1 MIVDFENTSCVF
13 LFIYIF
19 RLMKSREVIC
29 AIKQIA
35 RSNYKLVLSQIFIIF
50 FLWAVG
56 VVSPY
61 LSGLYIDELIAGISF
76 HSFVAFILIIAAAN
90 FLKIALRYLQSLIST
105 NLGQRMVHQ
114 INNIL
119 FQKIFTSNYAYYCNI
134 DCAYYIDQINRDS
147 NAVVNFLI
155 SNIFNFFLQAATIIA
170 SAVIVF
176 QADKLLCVIILLLIP
191 FYICTFLLN
200 KNKMHTAKAALKQRL
215 NQYASN
221 CAEQINKLSYIKR
234 NTLYHEMSE
243 RLTRSFNHLLSA
255 SLHSVSVDY
264 LFTNLNQVVI
274 ILAYLCII
282 GIGGYKVTTGALSIG
297 LFSVINT
304 YFNMMISS
312 VSYFV
317 GIAGSYQDT
326 KISFQ
331 RIQKILQTPDEDKGD
346 LLPESIH
353 QVEVKDFSLQYGS
366 HVILNHCNVTFRAG
380 CIYGLRGPNGTGKTT
395 LLNALVGLFSGEI
408 SGHIY
413 YDGISINQLDM
424 PALRRKKISYIE
436 QTPVLLNMSVR
447 DYLHFGIEQNHAV
460 SENQEHLLKVW
471 DIDYLLDKEMNE
483 NGSNFSG
490 GEKQKLALVRAL
502 SKESSLILLDEPTS
516 ALDKPSVAKLIDL
529 LQSIKSNTII
539 IVVSHDLDMLEH
551 CDEVINLS
559 SIQYP
564 SSGIINKYGLDED
577 HIS

>member
-90 FLKIALRYLQSLIST
+90 FLKIALRYLQSLVST

-366 HVILNHCNVTFRAG
+366 HVILNHCNVTFRTG

-516 ALDKPSVAKLIDL
+516 ALDKSSTAKLIDL

>member
-19 RLMKSREVIC
+19 RLMKSREVIH

-35 RSNYKLVLSQIFIIF
+35 YSNYKLVFSQICIIF

-90 FLKIALRYLQSLIST
+90 FLKIALRYLQSLVST

>member
-29 AIKQIA
+29 SIKQIA

-366 HVILNHCNVTFRAG
+366 HVILNHCNVIFRAG

-395 LLNALVGLFSGEI
+395 LLNALVGLFSGEV

-413 YDGISINQLDM
+413 YDGISTDQLDM

-436 QTPVLLNMSVR
+436 QAPVLLNMSVR
-447 DYLHFGIEQNHAV
+447 DYLHFGIEQNQTV
-460 SENQEHLLKVW
+460 SENQKQLLKVW

>member
-19 RLMKSREVIC
+19 RLMKSREVIH

-35 RSNYKLVLSQIFIIF
+35 YSNYRLIFSQICIIF

-366 HVILNHCNVTFRAG
+366 HVILNHCNVTFRTG

>member
-29 AIKQIA
+29 SIKQIA

-90 FLKIALRYLQSLIST
+90 FLKIALRYLQSLVST

-395 LLNALVGLFSGEI
+395 LLNALVGLFSGEV

-436 QTPVLLNMSVR
+436 QAPVLLNMSVR
-447 DYLHFGIEQNHAV
+447 DYLHFGIEQNQTV
-460 SENQEHLLKVW
+460 SENQKQLLKVW

>member
-90 FLKIALRYLQSLIST
+90 FLKIALRYLQSLVST

-413 YDGISINQLDM
+413 YDGISTDQLDM

-460 SENQEHLLKVW
+460 SENQEQLLKVW

>member
-90 FLKIALRYLQSLIST
+90 FLKIALRYLQSLVST

-366 HVILNHCNVTFRAG
+366 HVILNHCNVTFRTG

-395 LLNALVGLFSGEI
+395 LLNALVGLFSGEV

-436 QTPVLLNMSVR
+436 QAPVLLNMSVR
-447 DYLHFGIEQNHAV
+447 DYLHFGIEQNQTV
-460 SENQEHLLKVW
+460 SENQKQLLKVW

>member
-29 AIKQIA
+29 SIKQIA

-90 FLKIALRYLQSLIST
+90 FLKIALRYLQSLVST

-243 RLTRSFNHLLSA
+243 RLTRSFNHLISA

-366 HVILNHCNVTFRAG
+366 HVILNHCNVTFRTG

-395 LLNALVGLFSGEI
+395 LLNALVGLFSGEV

-413 YDGISINQLDM
+413 YDGISTDQLDM

-436 QTPVLLNMSVR
+436 QAPVLLNMSVR

-516 ALDKPSVAKLIDL
+516 ALDKSSTAKLIDL
-529 LQSIKSNTII
+529 LQDMKSQAII
-539 IVVSHDLDMLEH
+539 IVVSHDWDMLEH
-551 CDEVINLS
+551 CDEVIDLA
-559 SIQYP
+559 SIQHF
-564 SSGIINKYGLDED
+564 KETL
-577 HIS
+577 

>member
-90 FLKIALRYLQSLIST
+90 FLKIALRYLQSLVST

-366 HVILNHCNVTFRAG
+366 HVILNHCNVTFRTG

-395 LLNALVGLFSGEI
+395 LLNALVGLFSGEV

-413 YDGISINQLDM
+413 YDGISTDQLDM

-436 QTPVLLNMSVR
+436 QAPVLLNMSVR
-447 DYLHFGIEQNHAV
+447 DYLHFGIEQNQTV
-460 SENQEHLLKVW
+460 SENQKQLLKVW

>member
-90 FLKIALRYLQSLIST
+90 FLKIALRYLQSLVST

-114 INNIL
+114 INNII
-119 FQKIFTSNYAYYCNI
+119 FQKIFTSKYAYYCNI

-221 CAEQINKLSYIKR
+221 CAEQINKLSYVKR

-366 HVILNHCNVTFRAG
+366 HVILNHCNVTFRTG

>member
-1 MIVDFENTSCVF
+1 MIVDFENTSCIF

-29 AIKQIA
+29 SIKQIA

-90 FLKIALRYLQSLIST
+90 FLKIALRYLQSLVST

-176 QADKLLCVIILLLIP
+176 QADKLLCFIILLLIP

-353 QVEVKDFSLQYGS
+353 QVEVKDFSLQYGC
-366 HVILNHCNVTFRAG
+366 HVILNHCNVTFRTG

-395 LLNALVGLFSGEI
+395 LLNALVGLFSGEV

-413 YDGISINQLDM
+413 YDGISTDQLDM

-436 QTPVLLNMSVR
+436 QAPVLLNMSVR

-502 SKESSLILLDEPTS
+502 SKERSLILLDEPTS

>member
-90 FLKIALRYLQSLIST
+90 FLKIALRYLQSLVST

-221 CAEQINKLSYIKR
+221 CAEQLNKLSYIKR

>member
-1 MIVDFENTSCVF
+1 
-13 LFIYIF
+13 
-19 RLMKSREVIC
+19 MKSREVIC
-29 AIKQIA
+29 SIKQIA

-90 FLKIALRYLQSLIST
+90 FLKIALRYLQSLVST

-366 HVILNHCNVTFRAG
+366 HVILNHCNVTFRTG

-395 LLNALVGLFSGEI
+395 LLNALVGLFSGEV

-436 QTPVLLNMSVR
+436 QAPVLLNMSVR

>member
-90 FLKIALRYLQSLIST
+90 FLKIALRYLQSLVST

-366 HVILNHCNVTFRAG
+366 HVILNHCNVIFRAG

-395 LLNALVGLFSGEI
+395 LLNALVGLFSGEV

>member
-1 MIVDFENTSCVF
+1 MENSIKWLVSNNEKEFCQ
-13 LFIYIF
+13 YIF
-19 RLMKSREVIC
+19 I
-29 AIKQIA
+29 
-35 RSNYKLVLSQIFIIF
+35 VLILWII
-50 FLWAVG
+50 G
-56 VVSPY
+56 IGIPY

-90 FLKIALRYLQSLIST
+90 FLKIALRYLQSLVST

-243 RLTRSFNHLLSA
+243 RLARSFNHLLSA

>member
-1 MIVDFENTSCVF
+1 
-13 LFIYIF
+13 
-19 RLMKSREVIC
+19 MKSREVIC

-90 FLKIALRYLQSLIST
+90 FLKIALRYLQSLVST

-366 HVILNHCNVTFRAG
+366 HVILNHCNVTFRTG

-395 LLNALVGLFSGEI
+395 LLNALVGLFSGEV

-413 YDGISINQLDM
+413 YDGISTDQLDM

-436 QTPVLLNMSVR
+436 QAPVLLNMSVR

-502 SKESSLILLDEPTS
+502 SKERSLILLDEPTS

>member
-19 RLMKSREVIC
+19 RLMKSREVIH

-35 RSNYKLVLSQIFIIF
+35 YSNYRLIFSQICIIF

-395 LLNALVGLFSGEI
+395 LLNALVGLFSGEV

-413 YDGISINQLDM
+413 YDGISTDQLDM

-436 QTPVLLNMSVR
+436 QAPVLLNMSVR

>member
-90 FLKIALRYLQSLIST
+90 FLKIALRYLQSLVST

-114 INNIL
+114 INNII

-366 HVILNHCNVTFRAG
+366 HVILNHCNVTFRTG

-395 LLNALVGLFSGEI
+395 LLNALVGLFSGEV

-413 YDGISINQLDM
+413 YDGISTDQLDM

-436 QTPVLLNMSVR
+436 QAPVLLNMSVR

-460 SENQEHLLKVW
+460 SENQEQLLKVW

-516 ALDKPSVAKLIDL
+516 ALDKSSTAKLIDL
-529 LQSIKSNTII
+529 LQDMKSQAII
-539 IVVSHDLDMLEH
+539 IVVSHDWDMLEH
-551 CDEVINLS
+551 CDEVIDLA
-559 SIQYP
+559 SIQHF
-564 SSGIINKYGLDED
+564 KETL
-577 HIS
+577 

>member
-1 MIVDFENTSCVF
+1 MF
-13 LFIYIF
+13 LFVF
-19 RLMKSREVIC
+19 MKNREIVR

-35 RSNYKLVLSQIFIIF
+35 QSNYKLVLSQIFIIF

-56 VVSPY
+56 VVTPY

-90 FLKIALRYLQSLIST
+90 FLKIALRYLQSLVST

-366 HVILNHCNVTFRAG
+366 HVILNHCNVTFRTG

-395 LLNALVGLFSGEI
+395 LLNALVGLFSGEV

-413 YDGISINQLDM
+413 YDGISTDQLDM

-436 QTPVLLNMSVR
+436 QAPVLLNMSVR

-516 ALDKPSVAKLIDL
+516 ALDKSSTAKLIDL
-529 LQSIKSNTII
+529 LQDMKSQAII
-539 IVVSHDLDMLEH
+539 IVVSHDWDMLEH
-551 CDEVINLS
+551 CDEVIDLA
-559 SIQYP
+559 SIQHF
-564 SSGIINKYGLDED
+564 KETL
-577 HIS
+577 

>member
-1 MIVDFENTSCVF
+1 MIE
-13 LFIYIF
+13 
-19 RLMKSREVIC
+19 LMKSKDIIHT
-29 AIKQIA
+29 IKQIA

-56 VVSPY
+56 VVTPY
-61 LSGLYIDELIAGISF
+61 LSGLYIDELVAGISF
-76 HSFVAFILIIAAAN
+76 HSFVAFILIIAATN
-90 FLKIALRYLQSLIST
+90 FMKIVLRYLQSLVST

-114 INNIL
+114 INNSI
-119 FQKIFTSNYAYYCNI
+119 FQKIFTSKYAYYCNI

-176 QADKLLCVIILLLIP
+176 HADKLLCVIILLLIP

-221 CAEQINKLSYIKR
+221 CAEQINKLSYVKR
-234 NTLYHEMSE
+234 NTLYHEMSD
-243 RLTRSFNHLLSA
+243 RLNCSFENLLSA

-282 GIGGYKVTTGALSIG
+282 GIGGYKVTSGALSIG

-331 RIQKILQTPDEDKGD
+331 RIQKILQTPDEDKGN
-346 LLPESIH
+346 LLPESIY

-366 HVILNHCNVTFRAG
+366 HIILSHCNVTFRVG
-380 CIYGLRGPNGTGKTT
+380 CIYGLRGQNGTGKTT
-395 LLNALVGLFSGEI
+395 LLNAIVGLFSGEV
-408 SGHIY
+408 SGSIHY
-413 YDGISINQLDM
+413 NGIEINQLDM
-424 PALRRKKISYIE
+424 PTLRRQKVSYIE
-436 QTPVLLNMSVR
+436 QNPVMLNMSVR
-447 DYLHFGIEQNHAV
+447 DYLQFGIEQNQTV
-460 SENQEHLLKVW
+460 SENQKRLLKVW
-471 DIDYLLDKEMNE
+471 DIGCLLDKEMNE

-516 ALDKPSVAKLIDL
+516 ALDKSSTAKLIDL
-529 LQSIKSNTII
+529 LQTMKSHAIV
-539 IVVSHDLDMLEH
+539 IVVSHDWDMLEH
-551 CDEVINLS
+551 CDEVIDLAS
-559 SIQYP
+559 VQHFKETLKMPI
-564 SSGIINKYGLDED
+564 K
-577 HIS
+577 

>member
-90 FLKIALRYLQSLIST
+90 FLKIALRYLQSLVST

-447 DYLHFGIEQNHAV
+447 DYLHFGIEQNQTV
-460 SENQEHLLKVW
+460 SENQKQLLKVW

-559 SIQYP
+559 SIQYSL
-564 SSGIINKYGLDED
+564 SSLINKYALDED

>member
-1 MIVDFENTSCVF
+1 MF
-13 LFIYIF
+13 LFVF
-19 RLMKSREVIC
+19 MKNREIVR

-35 RSNYKLVLSQIFIIF
+35 QSNYKLVLSQIFIIF

-56 VVSPY
+56 VVTPY

-90 FLKIALRYLQSLIST
+90 FLKIALRYLQSLVST

-447 DYLHFGIEQNHAV
+447 DYLHFGIEQNQTV
-460 SENQEHLLKVW
+460 SENQKQLLKVW

>member
-90 FLKIALRYLQSLIST
+90 FLKIALRYLQSLVST

-366 HVILNHCNVTFRAG
+366 HVILNHCNVIFRAG

-436 QTPVLLNMSVR
+436 QAPVLLNMSVR
-447 DYLHFGIEQNHAV
+447 DYLHFGIEQNQTV
-460 SENQEHLLKVW
+460 SENQKQLLKVW

>member
-1 MIVDFENTSCVF
+1 
-13 LFIYIF
+13 
-19 RLMKSREVIC
+19 MKSREVIC

-90 FLKIALRYLQSLIST
+90 FLKIALRYLQSLVST

-366 HVILNHCNVTFRAG
+366 HVILNHCNVIFRAG

-413 YDGISINQLDM
+413 YDGISTDQLDM

-436 QTPVLLNMSVR
+436 QAPVLLNMSVR
-447 DYLHFGIEQNHAV
+447 DYLHFGIEQNQTV
-460 SENQEHLLKVW
+460 SENQKQLLKVW

>member
-90 FLKIALRYLQSLIST
+90 FLKIALRYLQSLVST

-366 HVILNHCNVTFRAG
+366 HVILNHCNVTFRTG

-447 DYLHFGIEQNHAV
+447 DYLHFGIEQNQTV
-460 SENQEHLLKVW
+460 SENQKQLLKVW

>member
-29 AIKQIA
+29 SIKQIA

-90 FLKIALRYLQSLIST
+90 FLKIALRYLQSLVST

-366 HVILNHCNVTFRAG
+366 HVILNHCNVIFRAG

-395 LLNALVGLFSGEI
+395 LLNALVGLFSGEV

-413 YDGISINQLDM
+413 YDGISTDQLDM

-436 QTPVLLNMSVR
+436 QAPVLLNMSVR

>member
-90 FLKIALRYLQSLIST
+90 FLKIALRYLQSLVST

-366 HVILNHCNVTFRAG
+366 HVILNHCNVIFRAG

-436 QTPVLLNMSVR
+436 QAPVLLNMSVR

-460 SENQEHLLKVW
+460 SENQEQLLKVW

>member
-1 MIVDFENTSCVF
+1 MF
-13 LFIYIF
+13 LFVF
-19 RLMKSREVIC
+19 MKNREIVR

-35 RSNYKLVLSQIFIIF
+35 QSNYKLVLSQIFIIF

-56 VVSPY
+56 VVTPY

-90 FLKIALRYLQSLIST
+90 FLKIALRYLQSLVST

-366 HVILNHCNVTFRAG
+366 HVILNHCNVIFRAG

-516 ALDKPSVAKLIDL
+516 ALDKSSTAKLIDL
-529 LQSIKSNTII
+529 LQDMKSQAII
-539 IVVSHDLDMLEH
+539 IVVSHDWDMLEH
-551 CDEVINLS
+551 CDEVIDLA
-559 SIQYP
+559 SIQHF
-564 SSGIINKYGLDED
+564 KETL
-577 HIS
+577 

>member
-90 FLKIALRYLQSLIST
+90 FLKIALRYLQSLVST

-282 GIGGYKVTTGALSIG
+282 GIGGYKVTTGALNIG

-366 HVILNHCNVTFRAG
+366 HVILNHCNVTFRTG

>member
-1 MIVDFENTSCVF
+1 LIVDFENTSCIF

-29 AIKQIA
+29 SIKQIA

-90 FLKIALRYLQSLIST
+90 FLKIALRYLQSLVST

-176 QADKLLCVIILLLIP
+176 QADKLLCFIILLLIP

-366 HVILNHCNVTFRAG
+366 HVILNHCNVTFRTG

-395 LLNALVGLFSGEI
+395 LLNALVGLFSGEV

-413 YDGISINQLDM
+413 YDGISTDQLDM

-436 QTPVLLNMSVR
+436 QAPVLLNMSVR

-502 SKESSLILLDEPTS
+502 SKERSLILLDEPTS

>member
-90 FLKIALRYLQSLIST
+90 FLKIALRYLQSLVST

-366 HVILNHCNVTFRAG
+366 HVILNHCNVTFRTG

-436 QTPVLLNMSVR
+436 QAPVLLNMSVR

-516 ALDKPSVAKLIDL
+516 ALDKSSTAKLIDL
-529 LQSIKSNTII
+529 LQDMKSQAII
-539 IVVSHDLDMLEH
+539 IVVSHDWDMLEH
-551 CDEVINLS
+551 CDEVIDLA
-559 SIQYP
+559 SIQHF
-564 SSGIINKYGLDED
+564 KETL
-577 HIS
+577 

>member
-90 FLKIALRYLQSLIST
+90 FLKIALRYLQSLVST

-366 HVILNHCNVTFRAG
+366 HVILNHCNVTFRTG

>member
-29 AIKQIA
+29 SIKQIA

-90 FLKIALRYLQSLIST
+90 FLKIALRYLQSLVST

-366 HVILNHCNVTFRAG
+366 HVILNHCNVTFRTG

-395 LLNALVGLFSGEI
+395 LLNALVGLFSGEV

-413 YDGISINQLDM
+413 YDGISTDQLDM

-436 QTPVLLNMSVR
+436 QAPVLLNMSVR

-516 ALDKPSVAKLIDL
+516 ALDKSSTAKLIDL
-529 LQSIKSNTII
+529 LQDMKSQAII
-539 IVVSHDLDMLEH
+539 IVVSHDWDMLEH
-551 CDEVINLS
+551 CDEVIDLA
-559 SIQYP
+559 SIQHF
-564 SSGIINKYGLDED
+564 KETL
-577 HIS
+577 

>member
-1 MIVDFENTSCVF
+1 
-13 LFIYIF
+13 
-19 RLMKSREVIC
+19 MKSREVIC

-90 FLKIALRYLQSLIST
+90 FLKIALRYLQSLVST

-366 HVILNHCNVTFRAG
+366 HVILNHCNVTFRTG

-395 LLNALVGLFSGEI
+395 LLNALVGLFSGEV

-413 YDGISINQLDM
+413 YDGISTDQLDM

-436 QTPVLLNMSVR
+436 QAPVLLNMSVR
-447 DYLHFGIEQNHAV
+447 DYLHFGIEQNQTV
-460 SENQEHLLKVW
+460 SENQKQLLKVW

>member
-29 AIKQIA
+29 SIKQIA

-90 FLKIALRYLQSLIST
+90 FLKIALRYLQSLVST

-366 HVILNHCNVTFRAG
+366 HVILNHCNVTFRTG

-447 DYLHFGIEQNHAV
+447 DYLHFGIEQNQTV
-460 SENQEHLLKVW
+460 SENQKQLLKVW

>member
-90 FLKIALRYLQSLIST
+90 FLKIALRYLQSLVST

-274 ILAYLCII
+274 ILEYLCII

-366 HVILNHCNVTFRAG
+366 HVILNHCNVIFRAG

>member
-1 MIVDFENTSCVF
+1 MRLLYRSDQSRQQCCGKLFDLQYFQLF
-13 LFIYIF
+13 LAGCNHYRQCCDRFSG
-19 RLMKSREVIC
+19 RQTALCHHS
-29 AIKQIA
+29 IA
-35 RSNYKLVLSQIFIIF
+35 DS
-50 FLWAVG
+50 FLYLY
-56 VVSPY
+56 VS
-61 LSGLYIDELIAGISF
+61 S
-76 HSFVAFILIIAAAN
+76 H
-90 FLKIALRYLQSLIST
+90 
-105 NLGQRMVHQ
+105 
-114 INNIL
+114 
-119 FQKIFTSNYAYYCNI
+119 
-134 DCAYYIDQINRDS
+134 
-147 NAVVNFLI
+147 
-155 SNIFNFFLQAATIIA
+155 
-170 SAVIVF
+170 
-176 QADKLLCVIILLLIP
+176 
-191 FYICTFLLN
+191 

-424 PALRRKKISYIE
+424 PALRRKK
-436 QTPVLLNMSVR
+436 NF
-447 DYLHFGIEQNHAV
+447 LHRA
-460 SENQEHLLKVW
+460 
-471 DIDYLLDKEMNE
+471 D
-483 NGSNFSG
+483 SG
-490 GEKQKLALVRAL
+490 
-502 SKESSLILLDEPTS
+502 
-516 ALDKPSVAKLIDL
+516 
-529 LQSIKSNTII
+529 SIKY
-539 IVVSHDLDMLEH
+539 VCQRLFAFWH
-551 CDEVINLS
+551 
-559 SIQYP
+559 
-564 SSGIINKYGLDED
+564 
-577 HIS
+577 